1 MASKYLKGITVEI
14 GGNVGPLN
22 NALKDVDRQSN
33 ILQNE
38 LREVEKLLKLD
49 PTNTELLAQKQKLLG
64 DAVAN
69 SKERLEKLKSA
80 QEQFIASGGDV
91 SSEAYLALQRE
102 IIKTEQ
108 DLSKL
113 EKQSSDVA
121 DSAKDSGKQWNTA
134 GEQIGD
140 AGDKAGKTGKE
151 LEESGKQAEK
161 SGEKFEKLGG
171 VLTTVGA
178 AMGTVAVAAGAAAV
192 KLGKDVV
199 EQYGEL
205 EQNLGGSEAVFGEYA
220 ASIQKIGEEAY
231 KNLGV
236 SQSEYLATANKMG
249 ALFQGSGVD
258 QQRSLELT
266 EQAMQRAADMASVM
280 GIDMSSAL
288 EAVTG
293 AAKGNYTMMD
303 NLGVSMNDTNLKA
316 FALSNGLTECWE
328 TATQAE
334 KAEAAMQM
342 FFQSTQQYAG
352 NFANESTETISGSI
366 GLLGASLESFT
377 AGLGNA
383 DADIQNLTDNIVDA
397 FESCVDNIVPVI
409 ENIVN
414 ALPKAMPNV
423 LNALSRML
431 PTLIATVTGLFSQ
444 VLNTLLT
451 LLPRLIPAAVDA
463 VMTIVG
469 ALIDNLPLLINA
481 AVTLIMAL
489 ATGLGDALPE
499 LIPQA
504 VGIILTLVENLLDN
518 IDQLIDAALQ
528 LIMGLADGI
537 IAALPVLI
545 EKAPVIIQKLVDALV
560 NNLPKLL
567 EAAYRIMIALVQGI
581 LDNLPE
587 LFNAAFQIIGSLVSG
602 IFKFIGN
609 LVPAAINIVSNIWD
623 TIVNTDWLQLGKDI
637 INGIVDGV
645 VDAALGLV
653 NAVKDAVSSAI
664 SAAKSLFGWE
674 DDSDLPD
681 ETGASGRKTSGTR
694 SGYTGGTTNIT
705 INNHSPRA
713 LTEAESAK
721 QTKRALRDLAL
732 EAY

>member
-14 GGNVGPLN
+14 GGNVSPLN
-22 NALKDVDRQSN
+22 DALKDVDRQSN

-108 DLSKL
+108 EL
-113 EKQSSDVA
+113 EKT
-121 DSAKDSGKQWNTA
+121 SGQAWETGNQFEKA
-134 GEQIGD
+134 GE
-140 AGDKAGKTGKE
+140 KAE
-151 LEESGKQAEK
+151 D
-161 SGEKFEKLGG
+161 SGEKAQKGSGGWSKLGG
-171 VLTTVGA
+171 VLKSAGALAAKVVAALGA
-178 AMGTVAVAAGAAAV
+178 AAAGAAAGLASMATNAAQNADDINTLSKQSGLSV
-192 KLGKDVV
+192 EEIQKFQFATEQIDVSMDTLTGSMAKLTKNMATASKGTGDAYNAFKALGIEITNQDGTLRDRNEVFNEAINALGEMENETQRDAYAMQIFGKSAQD
-199 EQYGEL
+199 L
-205 EQNLGGSEAVFGEYA
+205 NPLILGGADALKE
-220 ASIQKIGEEAY
+220 
-231 KNLGV
+231 LG
-236 SQSEYLATANKMG
+236 
-249 ALFQGSGVD
+249 D
-258 QQRSLELT
+258 Q
-266 EQAMQRAADMASVM
+266 
-280 GIDMSSAL
+280 
-288 EAVTG
+288 
-293 AAKGNYTMMD
+293 
-303 NLGVSMNDTNLKA
+303 
-316 FALSNGLTECWE
+316 
-328 TATQAE
+328 
-334 KAEAAMQM
+334 AEAAGVILDQ
-342 FFQSTQQYAG
+342 
-352 NFANESTETISGSI
+352 
-366 GLLGASLESFT
+366 
-377 AGLGNA
+377 
-383 DADIQNLTDNIVDA
+383 DALD
-397 FESCVDNIVPVI
+397 S
-409 ENIVN
+409 
-414 ALPKAMPNV
+414 
-423 LNALSRML
+423 
-431 PTLIATVTGLFSQ
+431 
-444 VLNTLLT
+444 LNTLTDATDTFKATLSGAGNLFSTELAEPMAGVVNEVTGYIQDITQSFEKGGLSGVSEQIGKILSEIVNKITQNLPKIINAGMRIIQSLADGIAQNLPIIVQAAVSILIMLTTSLIDMLPQLLSMGMT
-451 LLPRLIPAAVDA
+451 LLVE
-463 VMTIVG
+463 
-469 ALIDNLPLLINA
+469 
-481 AVTLIMAL
+481 L
-489 ATGLGDALPE
+489 ATGIAQALPE